1 MTKWQKTAKKVTAI
15 TARTTIPTTS
25 TVVLPEEGVPE
36 GFELAEGEVE
46 LREEKVEL
54 REEKVELRE
63 VEVELT
69 EGKAELREEEVE
81 LKEEEVELTEG
92 KAELAEA
99 EIKLLGYVAAGYVGY
114 EELTPSSTTG
124 VVLVGTV

>member
-1 MTKWQKTAKKVTAI
+1 MTKWQKTAKNVTAI

-36 GFELAEGEVE
+36 GFEPAEGEVE

-54 REEKVELRE
+54 GE
-63 VEVELT
+63 V
-69 EGKAELREEEVE
+69 
-81 LKEEEVELTEG
+81 EVELTEG

-99 EIKLLGYVAAGYVGY
+99 EIELVGYVAAGYVGY
-114 EELTPSSTTG
+114 EELTPSSTTD